1 MPNTNSISPEAAE
14 ILEDLIGGPLEVG
27 EYKADCPAHAS
38 VSGQSLSVTITEE
51 KVLIN
56 CFAGCQTGDVLDALG
71 LKYPDLFF
79 FSPTRSHGKHKHK
92 EPKLADFS
100 RATAVYTYTTAAGE
114 PVSRTV
120 RFPECNSKKVVAQAT
135 YRDNTW
141 WWGKPE
147 GFKPVP
153 YNLPEVYRAVLNGE
167 PIYIFEGEPDV
178 HAAAEWG
185 LIGTTNPEGAGKF
198 SEDLAPYFRGADVRI
213 AQDDDKPGA
222 VHAQNVASLL
232 YNTTRSVKLLP
243 PLPNPEG
250 RLGWDFRDW
259 QTSGGTKQEFLAF
272 ADAAPIYSPHNPSK
286 SLRQ

>member
-1 MPNTNSISPEAAE
+1 MMPNTNSVSPEAGE

-27 EYKADCPAHAS
+27 EYKADCPAHES
-38 VSGQSLSVTITEE
+38 VSGQSLSVTITED

-79 FSPTRSHGKHKHK
+79 FSPTRSHGGQKNK

-120 RFPECNSKKVVAQAT
+120 RFPERNSKKVVAQAT

-153 YNLPEVYRAVLNGE
+153 YNLPGVYRALLNGE
-167 PIYIFEGEPDV
+167 PIYIFEGESDV

-185 LIGTTNPEGAGKF
+185 LTADFSVVDPHRMMRTYDPTEGSTQPLLHAWRVRVNINAIRCDRYNK
-198 SEDLAPYFRGADVRI
+198 PRRRGQV
-213 AQDDDKPGA
+213 
-222 VHAQNVASLL
+222 L
-232 YNTTRSVKLLP
+232 
-243 PLPNPEG
+243 
-250 RLGWDFRDW
+250 
-259 QTSGGTKQEFLAF
+259 
-272 ADAAPIYSPHNPSK
+272 
-286 SLRQ
+286 